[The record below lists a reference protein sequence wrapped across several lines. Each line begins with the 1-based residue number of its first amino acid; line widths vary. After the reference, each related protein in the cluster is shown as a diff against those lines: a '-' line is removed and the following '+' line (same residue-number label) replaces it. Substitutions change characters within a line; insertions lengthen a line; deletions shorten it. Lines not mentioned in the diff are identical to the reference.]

1 MFNRKK
7 SPLNAE
13 EFMISEYIR
22 LRDELAKT
30 REDLE
35 DEKAYSESIE
45 QQMRDMEDAFKATNQ
60 KRDERL
66 RQVEEQATG
75 IIDLHT
81 TKEIRKLSVW
91 NSYRV
96 KDWIKGQRVDSK
108 VNALYRLLRLPDITL
123 LNKASKEMHSSYYGP
138 AINIDERT
146 VKYVMSL
153 PWGDGRRTILYAPQ
167 LDEGRFIQ
175 PVSNAT
181 TDRWTTTDKETVE
194 RYAIK
199 CFREAISDAIDS
211 LKEEEEED

>member
-7 SPLNAE
+7 NPLNAE
-13 EFMISEYIR
+13 ELMISEYIR

-45 QQMRDMEDAFKATNQ
+45 KQMRDMEDAFKATNQ

-66 RQVEEQATG
+66 KQVEEQATG

-91 NSYRV
+91 SSYRV
-96 KDWIKGQRVDSK
+96 KDWIKEQRVDST
-108 VNALYRLLRLPDITL
+108 VNALYELLRLPDSML
-123 LNKASKEMHSSYYGP
+123 LHKATKEMHSSYHGH
-138 AINIDERT
+138 AIDIDERT

-153 PWGDGRRTILYAPQ
+153 PWDDGRRTILYAPQ
-167 LDEGRFIQ
+167 IDEGRFIQ
-175 PVSNAT
+175 PDNNAT
-181 TDRWTTTDKETVE
+181 TNRWTTTSKEEVE
-194 RYAIK
+194 HYAIK
-199 CFREAISDAIDS
+199 YLRDAISDAIDS
-211 LKEEEEED
+211 LKEKED

>member
-13 EFMISEYIR
+13 ELMISEYIR

-35 DEKAYSESIE
+35 DGMAYSKSLE

-66 RQVEEQATG
+66 KLVEEQATG

-91 NSYRV
+91 SEYRV
-96 KDWIKGQRVDSK
+96 KDWVKEQRVKFK
-108 VNALYRLLRLPDITL
+108 VNALYELLRLPDVVL
-123 LNKASKEMHSSYYGP
+123 LNKASKEMRSSYYGR
-138 AINIDERT
+138 AIDINERT

-153 PWGDGRRTILYAPQ
+153 PWGDGRRTILYVPQ
-167 LDEGRFIQ
+167 IDEGRFIQ
-175 PVSNAT
+175 PIDSVT
-181 TDRWTTTDKETVE
+181 TDRWTTASKEAVE
-194 RYAIK
+194 QYAIK

-211 LKEEEEED
+211 LKEEEDGD

>member
-13 EFMISEYIR
+13 ELMISEYIR

-35 DEKAYSESIE
+35 DEKAYSESLE
-45 QQMRDMEDAFKATNQ
+45 QRMRDMEDDFKATNQ

-66 RQVEEQATG
+66 RRVEEQATG

-91 NSYRV
+91 SEYRL
-96 KDWIKGQRVDSK
+96 KDWIKEQRVDSK
-108 VNALYRLLRLPDITL
+108 VDALYKLLRLPDSIL
-123 LNKASKEMHSSYYGP
+123 LNKASKEMHSSYYGR
-138 AINIDERT
+138 AIDIDERT

-153 PWGDGRRTILYAPQ
+153 PWGDDRRTILYVPQ
-167 LDEGRFIQ
+167 IDEGRFIQ
-175 PVSNAT
+175 PMNSVT
-181 TDRWTTTDKETVE
+181 TDRWTTASKEEVE
-194 RYAIK
+194 HYAIK

-211 LKEEEEED
+211 LKEKED

>member
-7 SPLNAE
+7 NPLNAE
-13 EFMISEYIR
+13 ELMISEYIR

-45 QQMRDMEDAFKATNQ
+45 KQMRDMEDAFKATNQ

-66 RQVEEQATG
+66 KQVEEQATG

-91 NSYRV
+91 SSYRV
-96 KDWIKGQRVDSK
+96 KDWIKEQRVDSK
-108 VNALYRLLRLPDITL
+108 VNALYALLRLPDSIL
-123 LNKASKEMHSSYYGP
+123 LHKASKEMRSSYYGY
-138 AINIDERT
+138 AIDIDERT

-167 LDEGRFIQ
+167 IDEGRFIQ
-175 PVSNAT
+175 PVNNTT
-181 TDRWTTTDKETVE
+181 TDRWTTASKEEVE
-194 RYAIK
+194 HYAIK
-199 CFREAISDAIDS
+199 YLRDAISDAIDS
-211 LKEEEEED
+211 LKEKED

>member
-1 MFNRKK
+1 MFDRKK
-7 SPLNAE
+7 SPLNTE
-13 EFMISEYIR
+13 ELMISEYIR

-35 DEKAYSESIE
+35 DEKAYSESLE

-66 RQVEEQATG
+66 KQVEEQATG

-91 NSYRV
+91 SSYRV
-96 KDWIKGQRVDSK
+96 KDWIEEQHVNSK
-108 VNALYRLLRLPDITL
+108 ITALDELLHLPDIEL
-123 LNKASKEMHSSYYGP
+123 INKASKEMRASYAGH
-138 AINIDERT
+138 AIDIDERT

-167 LDEGRFIQ
+167 IDEGRFIM
-175 PVSNAT
+175 PVNSAT
-181 TDRWTTTDKETVE
+181 TDRWTTASKEAVE
-194 RYAIK
+194 HYAIK

-211 LKEEEEED
+211 IKEKED

>member
-13 EFMISEYIR
+13 ELMISEYIR

-35 DEKAYSESIE
+35 DEMSYSKSLE
-45 QQMRDMEDAFKATNQ
+45 QQVRDMEDDFKATNQ

-96 KDWIKGQRVDSK
+96 KDWVKEQHVVHKI
-108 VNALYRLLRLPDITL
+108 NALYELLRLPDVVL
-123 LNKASKEMHSSYYGP
+123 LNKASKEMRSSYYGR
-138 AINIDERT
+138 AIDIDERT

-153 PWGDGRRTILYAPQ
+153 PWGDGRRTILYVPQ
-167 LDEGRFIQ
+167 IDEGRFIQ
-175 PVSNAT
+175 PIDNVT
-181 TDRWTTTDKETVE
+181 TDRWTTASKEAME

-199 CFREAISDAIDS
+199 CFRDAVSDAIDS
-211 LKEEEEED
+211 LKEEEDRD

>member
-7 SPLNAE
+7 TPLNAE
-13 EFMISEYIR
+13 ELMISEYIR

-66 RQVEEQATG
+66 KQVEEQATG

-91 NSYRV
+91 SEYRV
-96 KDWIKGQRVDSK
+96 KDWIKEQRVDSK
-108 VNALYRLLRLPDITL
+108 VDALYELLRLPETTL
-123 LNKASKEMHSSYYGP
+123 LNKASKEMRSSYYGH
-138 AINIDERT
+138 AIDIDERT
-146 VKYVMSL
+146 IKYVMSL

-167 LDEGRFIQ
+167 IDEGRFIQ
-175 PVSNAT
+175 PANYAT
-181 TDRWTTTDKETVE
+181 TDRWTTVSKETLE
-194 RYAIK
+194 HYAIK
-199 CFREAISDAIDS
+199 CFREAISEAIDS
-211 LKEEEEED
+211 LKEKED

>member
-13 EFMISEYIR
+13 ELMISEYIR

-35 DEKAYSESIE
+35 DEKAYSESLE
-45 QQMRDMEDAFKATNQ
+45 KQMRDMEDAFKATNQ
-60 KRDERL
+60 KRDEHL
-66 RQVEEQATG
+66 KQVEAQATG

-81 TKEIRKLSVW
+81 TKEIRKLSIW
-91 NSYRV
+91 SSYNV
-96 KDWIKGQRVDSK
+96 KNWIKEQRVDSK
-108 VNALYRLLRLPDITL
+108 VNALYELLRLPDITL
-123 LNKASKEMHSSYYGP
+123 LNKASKEMRLSYHGC
-138 AINIDERT
+138 AIEIDERT

-167 LDEGRFIQ
+167 IDEGRFIQ
-175 PVSNAT
+175 PMDNVT
-181 TDRWTTTDKETVE
+181 TDRWTTASKEAVE
-194 RYAIK
+194 HYAIK

-211 LKEEEEED
+211 LKEKED

>member
-13 EFMISEYIR
+13 ELMISEYIR

-60 KRDERL
+60 KRDDRL
-66 RQVEEQATG
+66 KQVEEQATG

-91 NSYRV
+91 SAYRV
-96 KDWIKGQRVDSK
+96 KDWIKGQHVDSMVK
-108 VNALYRLLRLPDITL
+108 ALYELLRLPDVVL
-123 LNKASKEMHSSYYGP
+123 LNKASKEMHSSYYGC
-138 AINIDERT
+138 AIDIDERT

-167 LDEGRFIQ
+167 IDEGRFIR
-175 PVSNAT
+175 PENSVIE
-181 TDRWTTTDKETVE
+181 DRWTTASKEAVE
-194 RYAIK
+194 QYAIK

-211 LKEEEEED
+211 LKEKED

>member
-13 EFMISEYIR
+13 ELMISEYIR

-35 DEKAYSESIE
+35 DEKVYSESLE
-45 QQMRDMEDAFKATNQ
+45 QQMRDMEDAFKATSQ

-66 RQVEEQATG
+66 KRVEEQSTG

-91 NSYRV
+91 SEYRL
-96 KDWIKGQRVDSK
+96 KDWLKEQHVDSK
-108 VNALYRLLRLPDITL
+108 VDALYKLLRLSDTTL
-123 LNKASKEMHSSYYGP
+123 LNKASKEMRSSYYGR
-138 AINIDERT
+138 AIDIDERT

-167 LDEGRFIQ
+167 IDEGRFIQ
-175 PVSNAT
+175 PVDNVT
-181 TDRWTTTDKETVE
+181 EDRWTTASREAVE
-194 RYAIK
+194 HYAIK

-211 LKEEEEED
+211 LKEKED

>member
-35 DEKAYSESIE
+35 DEKVYSESLE

-60 KRDERL
+60 KRDERFRL
-66 RQVEEQATG
+66 VEEQATG

-81 TKEIRKLSVW
+81 TKEIRKLSIW
-91 NSYRV
+91 SSYNV
-96 KDWIKGQRVDSK
+96 KNWIKEQRVDSIVK
-108 VNALYRLLRLPDITL
+108 ALYELLRLPDITL
-123 LNKASKEMHSSYYGP
+123 LNKASKEMRLSYHGR
-138 AINIDERT
+138 AIEIDERT

-153 PWGDGRRTILYAPQ
+153 PWGGGRRTILYAPQ
-167 LDEGRFIQ
+167 IDEGRFIQ
-175 PVSNAT
+175 PVDNAT
-181 TDRWTTTDKETVE
+181 EDRWTTASKEAME
-194 RYAIK
+194 HYAIK
-199 CFREAISDAIDS
+199 RFREAISDAIDS
-211 LKEEEEED
+211 LKEEED

>member
-13 EFMISEYIR
+13 ELMISEYIR

-66 RQVEEQATG
+66 KQVEEQATG

-91 NSYRV
+91 SEYRV
-96 KDWIKGQRVDSK
+96 KDWIKELRVDSK
-108 VNALYRLLRLPDITL
+108 VNALYELLRLPDSIL
-123 LNKASKEMHSSYYGP
+123 LNKASKEMRSSYYGR
-138 AINIDERT
+138 AIDIDERT

-153 PWGDGRRTILYAPQ
+153 PWADGRRTILYAPQ
-167 LDEGRFIQ
+167 IDEGRFIQ
-175 PVSNAT
+175 PANNAT
-181 TDRWTTTDKETVE
+181 TDRWTTASKEAVE
-194 RYAIK
+194 HYAIK
-199 CFREAISDAIDS
+199 CFRDAISDAIES
-211 LKEEEEED
+211 LKEKED

>member
-13 EFMISEYIR
+13 ELMISEYIR

-35 DEKAYSESIE
+35 DEMAYSKSLER
-45 QQMRDMEDAFKATNQ
+45 QMHDMEDTFKATNQ

-66 RQVEEQATG
+66 KQVEEQATG

-96 KDWIKGQRVDSK
+96 KDWVKEQRVDSK
-108 VNALYRLLRLPDITL
+108 VNALYELLRLPDIAL
-123 LNKASKEMHSSYYGP
+123 LNKASKEMRSSYYGR
-138 AINIDERT
+138 AIDIDERT

-167 LDEGRFIQ
+167 IDEGRFIQ
-175 PVSNAT
+175 PVNNVM
-181 TDRWTTTDKETVE
+181 TDRWTTASKEAVE
-194 RYAIK
+194 HYAIK

-211 LKEEEEED
+211 LKEEED